1 MQYTG
6 VKTTRSPRRI
16 SWDVL
21 RVIAVLA
28 VVFQHATHQVTINH
42 PELGDPPFRFS
53 LQIGAATLLT
63 ISAFFVCETVRRGNT
78 LRWWWNRVARLLP
91 AYVVAVLFTWAAF
104 AVLAPAD
111 WYVPTPW
118 DVAGNLLFLQ
128 SWLPSVHYVDG
139 AYWTLPVQLLAF
151 TAAALLWPR
160 GRWNTWHAP
169 ALVWAVVLVPLGLR
183 LLYTPESPQWFRL
196 LFDGLGLHRA
206 HLFAA
211 GAAIWFWSRRRLGGW
226 HLTALLGVL
235 LVAHEAH
242 SADLASTVAFG
253 VLLVLIA
260 LAAGG
265 PDWDN
270 PVLMAFARPIRWIG
284 GISFGIYLLN
294 QEVGYLLSS
303 VLLSSGVTSSWVR
316 LAAVVAQAI
325 LLGWFLTTL
334 VERPAHRWLTR
345 RLPELLRS
353 WRGSPGEA
361 TASSAAGPGSGGRGG
376 AESVRSGR
384 PGDGAGGEHELA
396 ERGVPAR
403 PAHDLVEFAVAQRD
417 GDLAERRGT
426 GVADAAAAPLSV
438 RPVDERTVRRAPG
451 RD

>member
-1 MQYTG
+1 M
-6 VKTTRSPRRI
+6 KTTRSPRRI

-78 LRWWWNRVARLLP
+78 PRWWWNRVARLLP

-104 AVLAPAD
+104 AALAPAD

-118 DVAGNLLFLQ
+118 DVAGNLLLLQ

-139 AYWTLPVQLLAF
+139 AYWTLPVQLMAF

-169 ALVWAVVLVPLGLR
+169 ALIWAVVLVPLGLR
-183 LLYTPESPQWFRL
+183 LLYTPDSPQWFRL

-253 VLLVLIA
+253 VLLVLIS

-270 PVLMAFARPIRWIG
+270 PVLMTFARPIRWIG
-284 GISFGIYLLN
+284 GISFGVYLLN

-303 VLLSSGVTSSWVR
+303 VLLTSGVTSSWVR

-325 LLGWFLTTL
+325 LLGWLLTKL

-353 WRGSPGEA
+353 WRGSSGPAPVPAAEAPASGGRAEAEGSRTDHPGNGLGGEHERPGRGEP
-361 TASSAAGPGSGGRGG
+361 TRSVDDLVESAVTQRDGAGSRRADEGAGRAESVGQRLAGPGSDRG
-376 AESVRSGR
+376 
-384 PGDGAGGEHELA
+384 
-396 ERGVPAR
+396 
-403 PAHDLVEFAVAQRD
+403 
-417 GDLAERRGT
+417 
-426 GVADAAAAPLSV
+426 
-438 RPVDERTVRRAPG
+438 
-451 RD
+451 